1 MRLDPNFAAAYNYN
15 NRGAAYYNK
24 GNYDKAIADFSQAIR
39 LKPNFPDAFFNRGSA
54 DAKKGNKSKAKA
66 DYAQA
71 LRLRPDLAEVYHK
84 RGSRHG
90 VSRRAIAYYDKA
102 ITLDSNFAQAYYYRG
117 NVYSR
122 NDDYDKAIADYSQ
135 AIKLGLEIYT
145 RRGDAYLEK
154 GDLDK
159 AIADFDE
166 AIRLN
171 YAAYRKDVEAGG
183 LNSKLYYLAPS
194 PHILRADAYLK
205 KGDYG
210 KAIAGYEEALWVDY
224 GNEYSIEA
232 VMKLERALK
241 LQAGEDAPAD
251 FSNAGFGYHSNC
263 KSRLYCAKSYAYSA
277 STVYSYGIDFDKA
290 IRYYDTLIIMVPT
303 YANAFYNRGMAHYK
317 NGGYDKAIADYN
329 EAARLNLRIEKLFE
343 SGGDKL
349 YDYRMSQLY
358 TGRGDAYFK
367 KGDYD
372 AAIADYDRCLRL
384 DPHWGHN
391 ASFMRGEAHFKK
403 GNFELAIADYSDVLR
418 YYGDGIPRL
427 KAYIKRGRAYLSIGN
442 VDKAIADFEAAL
454 KEYPKNTEAKR
465 YLEQARKKQKGG
477 K

>member
-15 NRGAAYYNK
+15 NRGVAYYNK
-24 GNYDKAIADFSQAIR
+24 GNYDKAIADFNQAIR

-54 DAKKGNKSKAKA
+54 YGKKGDKNNAKA

-71 LRLRPDLAEVYHK
+71 LRLRPDLAEVYHE

-90 VSRRAIAYYDKA
+90 VSRGAIAYYDKA

-117 NVYSR
+117 NVYGQ

-171 YAAYRKDVEAGG
+171 YAEYRKNVEAGG
-183 LNSKLYYLAPS
+183 LNSKLILAPS
-194 PHILRADAYLK
+194 PHILRADAYLE
-205 KGDYG
+205 KGNYD

-224 GNEYSIEA
+224 RTEYSIEA
-232 VMKLERALK
+232 AMKLERALK
-241 LQAGEDAPAD
+241 LQAGEDVPAD
-251 FSNAGFGYHSNC
+251 FSNAGFGYYNNC
-263 KSRLYCAKSYAYSA
+263 ESKLCHAKRYAYGA
-277 STVYSYGIDFDKA
+277 STVYSYGIDYNKA

-303 YANAFYNRGMAHYK
+303 YANAFYDRGMAHYK
-317 NGGYDKAIADYN
+317 NGSYDKAIADYN
-329 EAARLNLRIEKLFE
+329 EAARLNLKIEKLFE
-343 SGGDKL
+343 SSGDKL
-349 YDYRMSQLY
+349 YDNRMGQLY
-358 TGRGDAYFK
+358 AGRGNAYFK

-372 AAIADYDRCLRL
+372 AAIADYDRCLRF
-384 DPHWGHN
+384 DPHWGHD
-391 ASFMRGEAHFKK
+391 ASFMRGEARFKK

-454 KEYPKNTEAKR
+454 KESPQNAEAKR
-465 YLEQARKKQKGG
+465 YLEQARKRQKAMR
-477 K
+477 